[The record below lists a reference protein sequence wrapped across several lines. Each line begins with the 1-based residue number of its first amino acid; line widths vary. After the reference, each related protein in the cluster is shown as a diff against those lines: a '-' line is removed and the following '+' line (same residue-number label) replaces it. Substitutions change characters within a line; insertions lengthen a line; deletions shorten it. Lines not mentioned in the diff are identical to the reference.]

1 MQVAAISAG
10 TRPKSSIRDDPRWL
24 AGAPKREGAGF
35 LGAPAITLRW
45 IVRLRWWAFLGQA
58 ITIALAAFALSL
70 SLPVVPL
77 TGIVVATALSNAALS
92 RWMRAGRDVSA
103 RFVAAVLALDTLLLF
118 GLLRF
123 SGGPS
128 NPFSVL
134 FLVQITLAALVL
146 GAWYAT
152 AIVALSTVL
161 YAVLFFDNVPV
172 AGMEHMHHAGT
183 SAFALHLEGMF
194 AAFTL
199 AAVLIGYFVTRVS
212 TALRERDLQLA
223 DAQRLAS
230 ANEKLASLSTLA
242 AGAAHELGTPL
253 ATIAVATKELE
264 RAALVLSGAGAI
276 VDDARLIRQ
285 QVDRCHDIVRQM
297 SAHAGDPIGEAPETV
312 SVDAIASELRRR
324 VGPERAPRLEVHAQH
339 VARVTLPWHGVV
351 QTLSSLV
358 KNAFEASAG
367 ADLAVVVSIE
377 QQAGRIRIAVVDR
390 GAGIPGELLARVGE
404 PFFTT
409 KTPGAGMGLGV
420 FLAKAFVDRLGG
432 SLTIDSVI
440 GRGTEVVLEIPRLE
454 V

>member
-1 MQVAAISAG
+1 
-10 TRPKSSIRDDPRWL
+10 
-24 AGAPKREGAGF
+24 
-35 LGAPAITLRW
+35 LRW
-45 IVRLRWWAFLGQA
+45 IVRLRWWAVLGQA
-58 ITIALAAFALSL
+58 ITIALATFVLRL
-70 SLPVVPL
+70 SLPVLPV
-77 TGIVVATALSNAALS
+77 TTVVVITALSNAGLS
-92 RWMRAGRDVSA
+92 RWMRAPRDVSA
-103 RFVAAVLALDTLLLF
+103 RFVAGVLALDTLLLF
-118 GLLRF
+118 VLLRF

-134 FLVQITLAALVL
+134 YLVQITLAALVL

-152 AIVALSTVL
+152 AIVALSTVS
-161 YAVLFFDNVPV
+161 YAVLFFDNVPL

-183 SAFALHLEGMF
+183 GAFTLHLEGMF

-199 AAVLIGYFVTRVS
+199 AAVLIAYFVTRVS

-223 DAQRLAS
+223 DAQRLAL

-253 ATIAVATKELE
+253 ATIAVAAKELE
-264 RAALVLSGAGAI
+264 LAARILSGAGAI

-312 SVDAIASELRRR
+312 PVEAIVSELRRR
-324 VGPERAPRLEVHAQH
+324 LGQERAARLEVR
-339 VARVTLPWHGVV
+339 VESVRNVTLPWRGVV
-351 QTLSSLV
+351 QTLGSLV
-358 KNAFEASAG
+358 KNAFEASSG
-367 ADLAVVVSIE
+367 ADHSVVVSIE
-377 QQAGRIRIAVVDR
+377 QKAGRTRIAVVDH
-390 GAGIPGELLARVGE
+390 GAGIPRELLARVGE

-432 SLTIDSVI
+432 TLTIESAV
-440 GRGTEVVLEIPRLE
+440 GRGTEVTLAIPRLE
-454 V
+454 A